1 LLAGELA
8 QLRPG
13 RASPPLPWAPGVRI
27 EEDLGADSLERLQL
41 ATALA
46 EAVHLHGSGI
56 DDSLLGE
63 RTVGEWVE
71 TVAEGQE
78 RYSAELTF
86 RTSGSHGQPKWCV
99 HELADLEAEVVES
112 ARLLAGT
119 RRVVGTVPSH
129 HIYGFL
135 FTILLPAQLGCAFL
149 DARAHSPAGL
159 GASIQTG
166 DAVVAYPDLWRAFVR
181 TVSRTAPGA
190 VAITSTAPCPPDV
203 ARGVRAAGLARFI
216 EVYGSSETAGIGW
229 RDEPQSAYELFGF
242 WRRGADD
249 RELIRM
255 SAGSAERAYAVPDR
269 LNWEGLRQVRPAGRA
284 EDAVQV
290 GGINVFPAVVCRVLT
305 AHPGVAQAAVRL
317 MRPDEGT
324 RLKAFVVPQP
334 DADRAALLA
343 DLWTYIE
350 AHLTPPE
357 RPKSIVFG
365 AELPVGA
372 LAKAADWPIAPVAE
386 AGYTEP
392 DGSFTPPQT

>member
-13 RASPPLPWAPGVRI
+13 RASPPLPWEPGVRF

-46 EAVHLHGSGI
+46 EAVHLHSSGI

-63 RTVGEWVE
+63 PTVGEWVE
-71 TVAEGQE
+71 TVAKGLE
-78 RYSAELTF
+78 RYSAQLTF
-86 RTSGSHGQPKWCV
+86 RTSGSHGHPKWCV
-99 HELADLEAEVVES
+99 HELADLEAEVTES
-112 ARLLAGT
+112 AQVLAGT

-135 FTILLPAQLGCAFL
+135 FTILLPAELGCAFL
-149 DARAHSPAGL
+149 DARVHSPAGL
-159 GASIQTG
+159 GAVIQTG

-229 RDEPQSAYELFGF
+229 REDPQSAYELFGF

-249 RELIRM
+249 RELIRT
-255 SAGSAERAYAVPDR
+255 SAGGAERAYAVPDH
-269 LNWEGLRQVRPAGRA
+269 LSWEGPRQVRPAGRA
-284 EDAVQV
+284 EGAVQV
-290 GGINVFPAVVCRVLT
+290 GGSNVFPDVVCRVLT
-305 AHPGVAQAAVRL
+305 AHSGVAQAAVRL

-334 DADRAALLA
+334 HADRTALLA
-343 DLWTYIE
+343 ELWSYIE
-350 AHLTPPE
+350 ARLTPPE

-365 AELPVGA
+365 AELPAGA
-372 LAKAADWPIAPVAE
+372 LGKAADWPIAPVAE

-392 DGSFTPPQT
+392 DGSPPQT